1 MFEAALAGNSS
12 SHGKHKSV
20 ASDYVIML
28 VMAEIMII
36 YNACSCISSQQ
47 NQLWNI
53 LFCGSPENSLSSRS
67 LQRRDARSLGNAS
80 KQGGFQ

>member
-28 VMAEIMII
+28 VMAEIII
-36 YNACSCISSQQ
+36 IMHA
-47 NQLWNI
+47 
-53 LFCGSPENSLSSRS
+53 
-67 LQRRDARSLGNAS
+67 AV
-80 KQGGFQ
+80 